1 VAIAE
6 EQGSSTHGDGIGPSS
21 RAIDREYWLDVVR
34 VVACLYVVVLHSTAP
49 YLYELHK
56 IPDRSWQIANWVNSS
71 TRACVPLFFM
81 TSGFLF
87 FGERRPRLR
96 HYIRILAATAFY
108 SCIVIS
114 LAALTGHSDW
124 DQRLLDVLRKPAF
137 YHLWFMYPLLGV
149 YVLAALV
156 RVRELSGKQFAV
168 LMLVAFI
175 ALNPGLSDLGE
186 LAGWD
191 LRSAAQL
198 DGEFVFYLLYA
209 WMGALAARVP
219 LTNPWLG
226 WLCPL
231 AYLTF
236 SAAIA
241 RGTHVRSFEGGEFA
255 GPYYAYTSVLVFGA
269 AISIFLSIRI
279 HACRLHFA
287 RPMVTFLARHSL
299 VIYGL
304 HVLALEFLTRR
315 GYRDFSSPVRDIS
328 QAFLAALAASLV
340 ASVAIKRID
349 RAGWVS

>member
-1 VAIAE
+1 MAIAA

-21 RAIDREYWLDVVR
+21 QAIDREYWLDVVR

-81 TSGFLF
+81 TS
-87 FGERRPRLR
+87 
-96 HYIRILAATAFY
+96 
-108 SCIVIS
+108 
-114 LAALTGHSDW
+114 
-124 DQRLLDVLRKPAF
+124 
-137 YHLWFMYPLLGV
+137 
-149 YVLAALV
+149 V
-156 RVRELSGKQFAV
+156 RVRELSGTQLGV
-168 LMLVAFI
+168 LMLVAFVT
-175 ALNPGLSDLGE
+175 LNPGLSNLGE

-191 LRSAAQL
+191 LGSAAQL

-209 WMGALAARVP
+209 WMGALVARVP
-219 LTNPWLG
+219 LTHPWLG

-231 AYLTF
+231 AYVTC

-241 RGTHVRSFEGGEFA
+241 HGTHVRSFEGGEFA
-255 GPYYAYTSVLVFGA
+255 GPYYVYTSVLVFGA

-328 QAFLAALAASLV
+328 QAFLAALATSLV